1 MVDYDYGEMLAELL
15 EELDDGV
22 LSGDSEI
29 YVIREN
35 NAKNMEYVPIIDWF
49 YVDDLQETLQ
59 EDYNKD
65 CIFEKLQLN
74 DVMEE
79 MFLKNISTDT
89 KENNTF
95 NLA

>member
-35 NAKNMEYVPIIDWF
+35 NAKNMEYVPIIDWC
-49 YVDDLQETLQ
+49 YVEDLQETLQ